1 MPLCYPGTCPEK
13 EKKMKFFPKLSAV
26 VLSFCFLLAIM
37 TGCGAKTQQDD
48 STVKLCEVTHSV
60 FYAPLY
66 ATIELGYFEAE
77 GLDVELVNGG
87 GADKV
92 MIAVISGDADIGFA
106 GPEACI
112 YTYLEGQKDYPKV
125 FGQLTKRDGSFL
137 IGRTDE
143 AFHWEDLEGKT
154 ILGGRKGGVPEMTLE
169 YVLKGH
175 GLQPGV
181 DVTVDTSVQF
191 DMMAG
196 AFIGGTGDYVT
207 MFEPTATETESAEN
221 GYVLASIGEESGEIP
236 YTAFFA
242 RQSYL
247 NDQESKVSRFTA
259 ALTKGMEWV
268 SSHNAQE
275 VAKVISPQFPGTS
288 VEVLTDVVAR
298 YKDIDAWNST
308 LCMEPEAFDRLQAVM
323 QEAGELKE
331 HVDFQT
337 IVDNSWAEK
346 AAE

>member
-1 MPLCYPGTCPEK
+1 MKKLCK
-13 EKKMKFFPKLSAV
+13 ISAAAV
-26 VLSFCFLLAIM
+26 SLLCLIVMAA
-37 TGCGAKTQQDD
+37 GCGTKAPKNDGKI
-48 STVKLCEVTHSV
+48 KLCEVTHSV

-66 ATIELGYFEAE
+66 ATIELGYFNDE
-77 GLDVELVNGG
+77 GLDVELINGG

-92 MIAVISGDADIGFA
+92 MIAVITGEADIGFA

-143 AFHWEDLEGKT
+143 EFRWENLAGKT

-169 YVLKGH
+169 YVLKQK

-196 AFIGGTGDYVT
+196 AFVGGTGDYVT
-207 MFEPTATETESAEN
+207 MFEPTATETEAAHS

-247 NDQESKVSRFTA
+247 QDQESKVSRFTA
-259 ALTKGMEWV
+259 ALTRGMEWV
-268 SSHNAQE
+268 SAHDAQE
-275 VAKVISPQFPGTS
+275 VAQIIRPQFPGTS
-288 VEVLTDVVAR
+288 VEVLANVVQR
-298 YKDIDAWNST
+298 YKDIDAWNSD
-308 LCMEPEAFDRLQAVM
+308 LCMQPESLDRLQAVM

-331 HVDFQT
+331 RVDFQK
-337 IVDNSWAEK
+337 IVDNTWAEK
-346 AAE
+346 ARG

>member
-1 MPLCYPGTCPEK
+1 MA
-13 EKKMKFFPKLSAV
+13 AV
-26 VLSFCFLLAIM
+26 VSLLFLTVIVA
-37 TGCGAKTQQDD
+37 GCGTKTKQNDGAI
-48 STVKLCEVTHSV
+48 KLCEVTHSV

-66 ATIELGYFEAE
+66 ATIELGYFRDE
-77 GLDVELVNGG
+77 GLDVELINGG

-92 MIAVISGDADIGFA
+92 MIALITGEADIGFA

-112 YTYLEGQKDYPKV
+112 YTCLEGQKDYPKV

-137 IGRTDE
+137 IGRTNGE
-143 AFHWEDLEGKT
+143 FHWEDLAGKT

-169 YVLKGH
+169 YVLKQK
-175 GLQPGV
+175 GLQPGL

-196 AFIGGTGDYVT
+196 AFVEGTGNYVT
-207 MFEPTATETESAEN
+207 MFEPTATETEAAGS

-247 NDQESKVSRFTA
+247 KDQESKVSRFTA
-259 ALTKGMEWV
+259 AMTRGMEWV
-268 SSHNAQE
+268 FSHSAQE
-275 VAKVISPQFPGTS
+275 AAQLISPQFPGTS
-288 VEVLTDVVAR
+288 VDVLINVVQR

-308 LCMEPEAFDRLQAVM
+308 LYMEPEAFDRLQAVM

-331 HVDFQT
+331 HVDFQK
-337 IVDNSWAEK
+337 IVDNKWAEK
-346 AAE
+346 AKE

>member
-1 MPLCYPGTCPEK
+1 MKKLCK
-13 EKKMKFFPKLSAV
+13 ISAAAV
-26 VLSFCFLLAIM
+26 SLLCLIVMAA
-37 TGCGAKTQQDD
+37 GCGTKAPKNDGKI
-48 STVKLCEVTHSV
+48 KLCEVTHSV

-66 ATIELGYFEAE
+66 ATIELGYFNDE
-77 GLDVELVNGG
+77 GLDVELINGG

-92 MIAVISGDADIGFA
+92 MIAVITGEADIGFA

-143 AFHWEDLEGKT
+143 EFRWENLAGKT

-169 YVLKGH
+169 YVLKQK

-196 AFIGGTGDYVT
+196 AFVGGTGDYVT
-207 MFEPTATETESAEN
+207 MFEPTATETEAAHS

-247 NDQESKVSRFTA
+247 QDQESKVSRFTA

-268 SSHNAQE
+268 SAHDAQE
-275 VAKVISPQFPGTS
+275 VAQIIRPQFPGTS
-288 VEVLTDVVAR
+288 VEVLANVVQR
-298 YKDIDAWNST
+298 YKDIDAWNSD
-308 LCMEPEAFDRLQAVM
+308 LCMQPESLDRLQAVI

-331 HVDFQT
+331 RVDFQK
-337 IVDNSWAEK
+337 IVDNTWAEK
-346 AAE
+346 ARG

>member
-1 MPLCYPGTCPEK
+1 MKKSCRLMAGILSLLCL
-13 EKKMKFFPKLSAV
+13 MMAV
-26 VLSFCFLLAIM
+26 
-37 TGCGAKTQQDD
+37 TGCGAKMPKDEA
-48 STVKLCEVTHSV
+48 KIRLCEVTHSV

-66 ATIELGYFEAE
+66 ATIELGYFKDE
-77 GLDVELVNGG
+77 GLEVELINGG

-92 MIAVISGDADIGFA
+92 MIAVLTGQADIGFA

-112 YTYLEGQKDYPKV
+112 YTCLEGQKDYPII

-137 IGRTDE
+137 IGRSAE
-143 AFHWEDLEGKT
+143 EFRWEDLRGKT

-169 YVLKGH
+169 YVLKQK
-175 GLQPGV
+175 GLQPGM

-196 AFIGGTGDYVT
+196 AFLGGTGDYVT
-207 MFEPTATETESAEN
+207 MFEPTATETESAKN

-242 RQSYL
+242 KQSYL
-247 NDQESKVSRFTA
+247 KDRENKVSRFTA
-259 ALTKGMEWV
+259 ALTRGIEWV
-268 SSHNAQE
+268 FSHSAE
-275 VAKVISPQFPGTS
+275 ETARMIAPQFPGTS
-288 VEVLTDVVAR
+288 VEVLTGVVQR
-298 YKDIDAWNST
+298 YKDIDAWNGS
-308 LCMEPEAFDRLQAVM
+308 LCMEPEALDRLQAVM

-337 IVDNSWAEK
+337 IVDNTWAEK
-346 AAE
+346 AKG